1 MAYIILGIIALL
13 IIYVISIYNELITFK
28 NRIENAWAQIDT
40 YLQKRFD
47 TIPNLVE
54 IVKGYAN
61 HEKEV
66 FENVAKARASL
77 GAAQT
82 VTEKAEASNA
92 LSGTLKSLFAVA
104 EAYPELKASENFMQ
118 LQVELKGTE
127 DKIAFSR
134 QCYNDTVTR
143 FNTSIELFPKNII
156 ANMLNFTKK
165 DYFEIDDQNA
175 RKSVQIKF

>member
-1 MAYIILGIIALL
+1 MPYIILGIIALL
-13 IIYVISIYNELITFK
+13 VIYVISIYNGLITFK

-104 EAYPELKASENFMQ
+104 ESYPELRASENFMQ

-127 DKIAFSR
+127 DKIAFAR

-156 ANMLNFTKK
+156 ANMLNFTKR

-175 RKSVQIKF
+175 RKGLQIKF